1 MTDQKQIL
9 EPWCRQLIEA
19 LELQGLEVDIDE
31 VLGLAGEAAHAV
43 VRPAAPLT
51 TFIVGYAAGCA
62 SATGQASDDVAMR
75 SAGEV
80 ARQLV
85 RQYKQDEADAGAGN
99 ASAGDADAGNASA
112 GTARGGGA
120 ARGGDGSGLNT
131 DGENVSAE
139 HAKQAVQASFGGTT
153 PPAGRES

>member
-31 VLGLAGEAAHAV
+31 VLALAGEAAHAV

-62 SATGQASDDVAMR
+62 SATGQASDDVAIR
-75 SAGEV
+75 SASEV
-80 ARQLV
+80 ARRLV
-85 RQYKQDEADAGAGN
+85 REAKQDDDGGSGPGAGGRSPKAGHGSGTDAG
-99 ASAGDADAGNASA
+99 
-112 GTARGGGA
+112 RGEGA
-120 ARGGDGSGLNT
+120 GDGSGLDT
-131 DGENVSAE
+131 AGEDASAAQAQE
-139 HAKQAVQASFGGTT
+139 AVQATFGSGT
-153 PPAGRES
+153 PEGRKP